1 MCYIKKK
8 HIYLHIL
15 TSSFLILQESVFCMF
30 HFVFNLGM
38 TLVFM
43 PCLVYTDWNMFSTCR
58 LLVCQQAQLLG
69 GTEDH
74 PITENNLEYLFMSPS
89 PTLEDLFQQLQF

>member
-1 MCYIKKK
+1 M
-8 HIYLHIL
+8 
-15 TSSFLILQESVFCMF
+15 Q
-30 HFVFNLGM
+30 
-38 TLVFM
+38 
-43 PCLVYTDWNMFSTCR
+43 
-58 LLVCQQAQLLG
+58 LLVCQQTQLLG